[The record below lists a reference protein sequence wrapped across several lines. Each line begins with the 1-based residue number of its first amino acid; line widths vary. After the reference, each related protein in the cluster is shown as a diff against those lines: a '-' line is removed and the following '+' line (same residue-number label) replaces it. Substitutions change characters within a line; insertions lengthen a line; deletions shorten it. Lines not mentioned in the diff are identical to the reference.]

1 MLQPGV
7 QVQELAL
14 IQHPTL
20 VGEIIT
26 FHGISLLNIST

>member
-20 VGEIIT
+20 VGETIT
-26 FHGISLLNIST
+26 SRGISHLNINI